1 MMIAR
6 ERYKSIVDK
15 LKENGHKLTPQRLA
29 IIKILSESKGHPSVE
44 DIYKQLQKNFPGVS
58 EATVYRNILLIK
70 SLGEVLELGFAGEST
85 HYDGRKPNPHPHIIC
100 ISCRKIIDPD
110 LESLNEMTKEITEE
124 SGFEILTYRLD
135 FFGICPECRR
145 KKE

>member
-1 MMIAR
+1 MLIAR
-6 ERYKSIVDK
+6 ERYKSMVEK

-44 DIYKQLQKNFPGVS
+44 DIYKQLQKNFPGIS

-100 ISCRKIIDPD
+100 VMCRKIIDPD

-124 SGFEILTYRLD
+124 SGFDILTYRLD

-145 KKE
+145 KKG